1 MVVVD
6 FFEYLLEEALVY
18 SVEEAFEKVVVALIF
33 YLMVF
38 LMEES
43 WWWVGCERRRAGRRV
58 GASPATPRADMS
70 FSWEWWVGENDRE
83 GRRGVA
89 SVRASVR
96 VQ

>member
-1 MVVVD
+1 MD

-43 WWWVGCERRRAGRRV
+43 YLVL
-58 GASPATPRADMS
+58 
-70 FSWEWWVGENDRE
+70 
-83 GRRGVA
+83 RGNLV
-89 SVRASVR
+89 VLFFVDYFHPY
-96 VQ
+96 